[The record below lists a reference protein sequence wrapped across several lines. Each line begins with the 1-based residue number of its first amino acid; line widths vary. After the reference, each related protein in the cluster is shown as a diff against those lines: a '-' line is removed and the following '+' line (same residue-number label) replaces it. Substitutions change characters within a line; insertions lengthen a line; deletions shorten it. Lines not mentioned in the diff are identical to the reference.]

1 MANIKKNPLAP
12 KKKKKVPTKE
22 CLGCHDEKKLTEFYQ
37 ASNPLTST
45 DGKKVNLC
53 KTCYRN
59 MSLNEDGTLNVD
71 GFKQALMLMDKPFLP
86 NLMSDT
92 MGYCKVK
99 TENGEKIDFLSEYM
113 RKIQSLPQYRGI
125 GYNDSLKLGEGAAT
139 VEEITAPLSDEEKM
153 RIKKEEM
160 DNTIITFDDEDF
172 GVTPEML
179 ELFGEG
185 YTPKMYRLMA
195 AKYDK
200 LKQNYTMQTSMHEEA
215 LATYVRRKVRSE
227 MAEAE
232 GNVVEAEKWGKLAQ
246 QSANDG
252 KLTPKQL
259 TKSDLQGGINSF
271 SDIFV
276 AVEENKERIKI
287 FPEFKQQPKDLV
299 DFTVWCYVN
308 YERNL
313 NNLPEVEYKDIY
325 NFYER
330 KKAEYIK
337 NNGGDPYG
345 IFDDDDSQEV
355 QKARATVEGFIT
367 IPNEFK

>member
-1 MANIKKNPLAP
+1 MA
-12 KKKKKVPTKE
+12 T
-22 CLGCHDEKKLTEFYQ
+22 
-37 ASNPLTST
+37 
-45 DGKKVNLC
+45 
-53 KTCYRN
+53 
-59 MSLNEDGTLNVD
+59 
-71 GFKQALMLMDKPFLP
+71 
-86 NLMSDT
+86 
-92 MGYCKVK
+92 
-99 TENGEKIDFLSEYM
+99 
-113 RKIQSLPQYRGI
+113 
-125 GYNDSLKLGEGAAT
+125 
-139 VEEITAPLSDEEKM
+139 
-153 RIKKEEM
+153 
-160 DNTIITFDDEDF
+160 
-172 GVTPEML
+172 
-179 ELFGEG
+179 
-185 YTPKMYRLMA
+185 
-195 AKYDK
+195 KYDK

-345 IFDDDDSQEV
+345 IFDDDDSPEV